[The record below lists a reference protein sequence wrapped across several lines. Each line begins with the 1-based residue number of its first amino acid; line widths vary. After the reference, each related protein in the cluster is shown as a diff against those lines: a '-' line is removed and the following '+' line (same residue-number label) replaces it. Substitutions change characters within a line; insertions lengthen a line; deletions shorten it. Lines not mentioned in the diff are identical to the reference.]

1 MDASNAPQH
10 PAPPDDSRVPQ
21 GQHTRAQKS
30 LAAQLLRSVLSI
42 YFLIAVTL
50 TLGQLA
56 YEFTDEQHRLD
67 AEITHISNIFK
78 PIFAQALWNLD
89 DEQIHSNLEGVL
101 ANDNVLGI
109 QIKDEHGALYASLG
123 GILDEKGNMHCA
135 TMEGVQFD
143 ESKCSTLL
151 TQLKAYEY
159 PVYFNDAIRGAQL
172 VGSLVFYSSTDI
184 VMQRSASMFV
194 ITITNAVLKTLCLWV
209 IAWFMLQKLVA
220 RPLGQVAQALDQLNP
235 DEQNEDANHDTP
247 VDPQYAER
255 VDELGVMMRSYFHL
269 KESLQRKNAELA
281 AYHTELEQKVEE
293 RTHKLELANKAKSE
307 FLANMSHEI
316 RTPMNGVLGMTELL
330 LGTPLAKRQHQYA
343 RTIHNSAMALLGII
357 NDILD
362 YSKIEAGKLE
372 LEHISFN
379 LETMFDDCSAIFA
392 MKCSEK
398 PIQLVTRM
406 DHRVPVSL
414 MGDPTR
420 LRQIL
425 MNLIGNAFKFTEKGQ
440 VVIRTEW
447 LGAEDNQVFLKFSI
461 QDSGIGLSE
470 DQISR
475 LFKSFSQADT
485 STTRKYGGTGLG
497 LAICK
502 QLAELM
508 GGEIGVDSTLG
519 EGATFWFTAR
529 LGIAEACELRT
540 AQQKLEAA
548 MQGKSVLIVDEH
560 APYRES
566 IAERARAWG
575 MQAETTGSLG
585 QATKLLASAAS
596 DGKPYSIV
604 MLASDGEK
612 LDFAQSVSHRD
623 EYGHPTVILLCPSHH
638 LPNSEALAHHHL
650 QFLLEKPTPL
660 VELRNVLGRAC
671 GATTDIDE
679 HLEQAKKEKPLNFSQ
694 LRVLVAEDNKVNQM
708 VIDGLLKK
716 LGIRAKLAENGAIA
730 VAACQTA
737 EAPFDLVLMDC
748 EMPELDGWSASR
760 QIRDGNF
767 RRNNG
772 EPVVI
777 IALSAHAMSI
787 EKEKARAAGM
797 DDYLS
802 KPISMDRLVDA
813 LRRHQLYTED

>member
-1 MDASNAPQH
+1 MSASNAP
-10 PAPPDDSRVPQ
+10 PRPSAPRSVASRYAMQ
-21 GQHTRAQKS
+21 AKKS
-30 LAAQLLRSVLSI
+30 LASQLLRSVLSI
-42 YFLIAVTL
+42 YFLIAITL
-50 TLGQLA
+50 TIGQLT
-56 YEFTDEQHRLD
+56 YEFYDEQRRLD
-67 AEITHISNIFK
+67 TEVTHISNIFK

-101 ANDNVLGI
+101 ANENVLGI
-109 QIKDEHGALYASLG
+109 QIKDEHAALYASLG
-123 GILDEKGNMHCA
+123 AFLNAKGKMECA
-135 TMEGVQFD
+135 KMAKINFD
-143 ESKCSTLL
+143 LRKCTELF

-159 PVYFNDAIRGAQL
+159 PVYFNDPIRGAQL

-194 ITITNAVLKTLCLWV
+194 ITITNALVKTLCLWA
-209 IAWFMLQKLVA
+209 IAWWVLQKLVA
-220 RPLGQVAQALDQLNP
+220 RPLGQVAKALNQLNP
-235 DEQNEDANHDTP
+235 DEEHSDISTATP
-247 VDPQYAER
+247 IDPQYVER
-255 VDELGVMMRSYFHL
+255 DDELGVMMRSYFHL
-269 KESLQRKNAELA
+269 KESLLRKNAELS

-293 RTHKLELANKAKSE
+293 RTHKLEQANKAKSE

-330 LGTPLAKRQHQYA
+330 LGTPLAKKQRQYA

-379 LETMFDDCSAIFA
+379 LETMLDDCSAIFA
-392 MKCSEK
+392 LKCTEK
-398 PIQLVTRM
+398 PIQLITDL
-406 DHRVPVSL
+406 DHRVPPSL
-414 MGDPTR
+414 VGDPTR
-420 LRQIL
+420 LRQVL
-425 MNLIGNAFKFTEKGQ
+425 MNLMGNAFKFTEKGQ
-440 VVIRTEW
+440 VIMRVQW
-447 LGAEDNQVFLKFSI
+447 LESNDKSVRLRFAI

-470 DQISR
+470 EQIGR

-508 GGEIGVDSTLG
+508 GGDIGVESTLG

-529 LGIAEACELRT
+529 FDIGEACELRQ
-540 AQQKLEAA
+540 AQQKLETG
-548 MQGKSVLIVDEH
+548 MKGVSLLVIDEST
-560 APYRES
+560 AYRDMV
-566 IAERARAWG
+566 ANKARAWG
-575 MQAETTGSLG
+575 MQVECTGSLG
-585 QATKLLASAAS
+585 QATRLLSSAATEGRPFKVVMVAS
-596 DGKPYSIV
+596 DGARLDAAYS
-604 MLASDGEK
+604 M
-612 LDFAQSVSHRD
+612 AQRE
-623 EYGHPTVILLCPSHH
+623 EYGRPTVIVVCPSHQ
-638 LPNSEALAHHHL
+638 LPRAEELSQRGMLL
-650 QFLLEKPTPL
+650 ILEKPTPL

-671 GATTDIDE
+671 GVNFDVDE
-679 HLEQAKKEKPLNFSQ
+679 SVESAAKEKSVDFSQ

-716 LGIRAKLAENGAIA
+716 LDVRAKLAENGALA
-730 VAACQTA
+730 VAACEKA
-737 EAPFDLVLMDC
+737 EVPFDLILMDC

-760 QIRDGNF
+760 QIRDHDF
-767 RRNNG
+767 RRSNG

-787 EKEKARAAGM
+787 EKDKAREAGM

-813 LRRHQLYTED
+813 LKRHRLFNAE